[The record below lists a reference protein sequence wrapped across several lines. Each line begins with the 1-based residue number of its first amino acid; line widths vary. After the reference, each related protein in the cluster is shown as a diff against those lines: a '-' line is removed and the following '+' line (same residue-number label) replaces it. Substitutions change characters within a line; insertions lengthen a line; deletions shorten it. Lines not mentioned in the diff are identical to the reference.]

1 MLSFVDTGIITDR
14 LEPNKYGR
22 HLYCC
27 CYIRR
32 TGKINMTR
40 LLYLSIHASF
50 YGTPPV
56 EDRLMPPDYNLK
68 TEIVYVVCLI
78 NKNVQ

>member
-1 MLSFVDTGIITDR
+1 MSSFVDTGIITDR
-14 LEPNKYGR
+14 LEPNKYDAI
-22 HLYCC
+22 YI
-27 CYIRR
+27 YIRR
-32 TGKINMTR
+32 TNKINMTR
-40 LLYLSIHASF
+40 LLYLSIRVSF
-50 YGTPPV
+50 YWTPPV